1 MNGLI
6 VRASTEADVARC
18 AEIYGHHVL
27 YGTASFEVDP
37 PDLAEM
43 KKRRAAVLDLGL
55 PHLVA
60 ERDGRVLGYAYAG
73 KWRPRPAYKFSVEDS
88 IYIDKDAVGQGVG
101 KALLPVLIEQCT
113 ALGKRQMVAVIGDSA
128 QTPSIR
134 LHASCGFEMVGTLKS
149 IGFKFGRW
157 LDSVLMQRP
166 LGRTRRR
173 ERQCR
178 HPAEESLTMRLIDYF
193 DRGADLFPQRDCLH
207 DGTRGWTYRRRA
219 RARRIASPTDCWRRA

>member
-1 MNGLI
+1 MTDLI

-18 AEIYGHHVL
+18 AEIYAHHVL
-27 YGTASFEVDP
+27 HGTASFEIDP

-43 KKRRAAVLDLGL
+43 TRRRAAVLDIGL

-60 ERDGRVLGYAYAG
+60 ERAGRVLGYAYASN
-73 KWRPRPAYKFSVEDS
+73 WRPRPAYRFSVEDS

-128 QTPSIR
+128 QAPSIR
-134 LHASCGFEMVGTLKS
+134 LHAACGFEMVGTLAN

-166 LGRTRRR
+166 LG
-173 ERQCR
+173 E
-178 HPAEESLTMRLIDYF
+178 
-193 DRGADLFPQRDCLH
+193 GAATPP
-207 DGTRGWTYRRRA
+207 
-219 RARRIASPTDCWRRA
+219 PT

>member
-1 MNGLI
+1 MTDLI
-6 VRASTEADVARC
+6 VRASTEADMARC
-18 AEIYGHHVL
+18 AEIYAHHVL
-27 YGTASFEVDP
+27 HGTASFEIGP

-43 KKRRAAVLDLGL
+43 KRRRAGVLDLGL

-60 ERDGRVLGYAYAG
+60 ERGGRVLGYAYAG
-73 KWRPRPAYKFSVEDS
+73 NWRPRLAYRFSVEDS

-101 KALLPVLIEQCT
+101 KALLPVLIDRCT

-134 LHASCGFEMVGTLKS
+134 LHASCGFEMVGTLKN

-166 LGRTRRR
+166 LGEGAGTPP
-173 ERQCR
+173 
-178 HPAEESLTMRLIDYF
+178 PA
-193 DRGADLFPQRDCLH
+193 
-207 DGTRGWTYRRRA
+207 
-219 RARRIASPTDCWRRA
+219 

>member
-1 MNGLI
+1 MRGMADLSELI

-18 AEIYGHHVL
+18 VEIYGHHVL
-27 YGTASFEVDP
+27 HGTASFEVDP

-60 ERDGRVLGYAYAG
+60 ERAGRVMGYAYAG
-73 KWRPRPAYKFSVEDS
+73 NWRPRPAYKFSVEDS
-88 IYIDKDAVGQGVG
+88 IYVDNEAVGQGVG
-101 KALLPVLIEQCT
+101 RALLSVLIDQCT

-134 LHASCGFEMVGTLKS
+134 LHASCGFEMVGTIKS

-157 LDSVLMQRP
+157 LDSVLMQRA
-166 LGRTRRR
+166 LGLGDTT
-173 ERQCR
+173 
-178 HPAEESLTMRLIDYF
+178 PPNA
-193 DRGADLFPQRDCLH
+193 G
-207 DGTRGWTYRRRA
+207 
-219 RARRIASPTDCWRRA
+219 

>member
-1 MNGLI
+1 M
-6 VRASTEADVARC
+6 ARC
-18 AEIYGHHVL
+18 AEIYRHHVL
-27 YGTASFEVDP
+27 HGTASFEVDP

-73 KWRPRPAYKFSVEDS
+73 NWRPRPAYKFSVEDS

-134 LHASCGFEMVGTLKS
+134 LHASCGFEMVGHPEEHRLQ
-149 IGFKFGRW
+149 
-157 LDSVLMQRP
+157 VRP
-166 LGRTRRR
+166 LARQRADAAGAGRRR
-173 ERQCR
+173 HHAAGER
-178 HPAEESLTMRLIDYF
+178 LTC
-193 DRGADLFPQRDCLH
+193 A
-207 DGTRGWTYRRRA
+207 
-219 RARRIASPTDCWRRA
+219 